1 MRIHEL
7 CQDCFNQQSGILSDA
22 EECGISETHNGD
34 TENEK
39 CPELP
44 DFFYWKNPGVPG
56 KDFERARNEGT
67 SSAVIQ
73 LLNQFARL
81 HPEFIVFLRLESV
94 IVNIAN
100 HRNIFTL
107 LFQPRPLPV
116 ELSFRHQIDC
126 GKGENRNRQ
135 SIISMA
141 PATNRTC

>member
-1 MRIHEL
+1 MPFSHYYGLWKNIPHCLTQIQMGLAGRL
-7 CQDCFNQQSGILSDA
+7 RTY

-116 ELSFRHQIDC
+116 ELSFLHQIKC
-126 GKGENRNRQ
+126 GKGKSSDR
-135 SIISMA
+135 
-141 PATNRTC
+141 